1 MYTFGDNFW
10 ESLNTVSDAM
20 WFIVEVWFPYQPFLY
35 RIILIIFSTTGVDLT
50 PLQRVTPTK
59 TARVYIHI
67 DKATLYKYT
76 HILIH
81 VKKIKTPVSIRFS
94 GFIVDFD
101 KDRLWSCF
109 PRTVQKSITVY
120 YNYRRK
126 DFQGEA
132 ILLQSLFHLLSIK

>member
-1 MYTFGDNFW
+1 MYTFGFKFW
-10 ESLNTVSDAM
+10 ESVITVSEAI

-35 RIILIIFSTTGVDLT
+35 RITLIIFSTTGVDLT

-109 PRTVQKSITVY
+109 PRIIQKSITVY
-120 YNYRRK
+120 YNNCTSG
-126 DFQGEA
+126 FQEEA
-132 ILLQSLFHLLSIK
+132 IL